1 MKKFLSVALALAM
14 TLSLV
19 VVGASATEYK
29 DLKDKDQIQHSEAV
43 SVMNKIGV
51 ISGYTDGTF
60 KPTASITRGAA
71 AKIVCYAKLGATVAA
86 SLSSE
91 AAPFKD
97 VSTSNVFAPYIAYC
111 TNMKIVN
118 GYADK
123 TFRPSTNLTGY
134 AFAKML
140 LNALGISG
148 TYTGN
153 GWEIN
158 VATAAQNVSLF
169 DGIDSTVVMSKALSR
184 DNACQMALNAMNYS
198 ATSTVTYGV
207 TVNTNKAGGEVSD
220 TNTASHQYTFTSS
233 SEAMSFY
240 AVMNAQVKTGDDAKT
255 QGAVLSASYDGKI
268 ETSAD
273 SLLTSV
279 FGVTY
284 NTDGVDSYGRPA
296 ITYTKSTWDAPMVF
310 NITPVK
316 TYTSTVT
323 AGKLYTDLNGYSAEI
338 AVVKNDAAKSKDDA
352 ITPKAGDTANTI
364 GGHGITTEVYNTGT
378 SSSPVYKAVVV
389 APSFGQVSLS
399 KVAATSSKG
408 AYTTYTVGGNTG
420 VVFSSVVDKAADVD
434 TAVVSGT
441 VANGDY
447 VEYYYDKSSKP
458 VLHIQAV
465 TTLTGVLSS
474 ISSSGTYTI
483 DGKGYQ
489 LAAACTTAP
498 NSISTDKQT
507 FYMDA
512 NGFIL
517 GSKTSAAVDNYGVVL
532 TSETTY
538 AYNPSTGYMTP
549 AYLIYVIT
557 ADGKVVKMPVANLD
571 TYNTDKA
578 YKLVTY
584 TSSTDSKGVTTY
596 KLTEVTADSNF
607 ASKVTDV
614 ANKTNLLKAT
624 SIKGGEAT
632 CKYADAN
639 TLFVVANYD
648 STGVATGTVTTYT
661 GIANVPSYSDLT
673 ASYAV
678 DTASTAD
685 SVANI
690 VFIMDNKTATAADSY
705 VYLTGD
711 YTRTASG
718 YALDAFVKGQATTFT
733 VSNLYAESYDGTADA
748 GMFTQCTDA
757 SVYSDSTVYYTK
769 STNFA
774 KAAPDKDTFNGAKTT
789 YYTMNI
795 QGLYKAFIV
804 TNGAVTA
811 ATSANAA
818 DNVKG
823 IKVSSGL
830 FYTTAA
836 TDDSAWT
843 VFATPSIA
851 DATPIYVIHTD
862 SGTCTSTTASAVGS
876 LVNAA
881 NVYVNL
887 DSSNTIVSVFVTYA
901 D

>member
-91 AAPFKD
+91 TAPFKD
-97 VSTSNVFAPYIAYC
+97 VSVKNVFAPYITYC

-123 TFRPSTNLTGY
+123 TFRPSANLTGY

-140 LNALGISG
+140 LNALGIDG

-153 GWEIN
+153 GWEVN
-158 VATAAQNVSLF
+158 VATAAQNAGFF
-169 DGIDSTVVMSKALSR
+169 DSIDSTVAMSKALSR
-184 DNACQMALNAMNYS
+184 DNACQMALNAMVYS
-198 ATSTVTYGV
+198 ATGSTVYRVTVTYYHADG
-207 TVNTNKAGGEVSD
+207 NTTTPYDFA
-220 TNTASHQYTFTSS
+220 TS
-233 SEAMSFY
+233 SEAATFY
-240 AVMNAQVKTGDDAKT
+240 AMM
-255 QGAVLSASYDGKI
+255 QGQADSAANKDGKI
-268 ETSAD
+268 VSAAYVGAKTSTSAD

-323 AGKLYTDLNGYSAEI
+323 AGKLYTDLNGYSTAI
-338 AVVKNDAAKSKDDA
+338 TVVKNDAAKSADGS
-352 ITPKAGDTANTI
+352 IMPKAGDTANTI

-389 APSFGQVSLS
+389 APSFAQVSLS

-408 AYTTYTVGGNTG
+408 AYTTYTVGGKTG

-447 VEYYYDKSSKP
+447 VEYYYDKSSTP

-557 ADGKVVKMPVANLD
+557 ADGKVVKMPVADLT

-596 KLTEVTADSNF
+596 KLTEVTADSSF
-607 ASKVTDV
+607 ASKVTAV
-614 ANKTNLLKAT
+614 ANKTNLLTAT
-624 SIKGGEAT
+624 SITGGAAT

-648 STGVATGTVTTYT
+648 STDTATGTVTTYT
-661 GIANVPSYSDLT
+661 GIANVPSYSGLT

-733 VSNLYAESYDGTADA
+733 VSNLYADSYDSTADA
-748 GMFTQCTDA
+748 GMFTQCTSESA
-757 SVYSDSTVYYTK
+757 YSTSTVYYKINTGNYVK
-769 STNFA
+769 QTV
-774 KAAPDKDTFNGAKTT
+774 DETTFSSAKTD

-795 QGLYKAFIV
+795 QGLYDAFTV

-818 DNVKG
+818 ASVKG

-843 VFATPSIA
+843 VFTTPSIA

-862 SGTCTSTTASAVGS
+862 SGTCTATTASAVGS

-887 DSSNTIVSVFVTYA
+887 DSGTIVSVFVTYA